1 MLWKIEWGFPV
12 SRKCLRL
19 FADLKAFERRLT
31 EYVQCLGPQ
40 TGKWRRK
47 SFKIELTV
55 LKRISDQY
63 LRLSIFSDCPSYGKN
78 MRDVKLV
85 LNVSER
91 VVMLRRIWQ
100 LGVLIVSANP
110 STWKFRLDVN

>member
-1 MLWKIEWGFPV
+1 M
-12 SRKCLRL
+12 
-19 FADLKAFERRLT
+19 
-31 EYVQCLGPQ
+31 QCLGPQ

-63 LRLSIFSDCPSYGKN
+63 FRLSIFSDCPSYGKN

-91 VVMLRRIWQ
+91 VVMLRRI
-100 LGVLIVSANP
+100 
-110 STWKFRLDVN
+110 